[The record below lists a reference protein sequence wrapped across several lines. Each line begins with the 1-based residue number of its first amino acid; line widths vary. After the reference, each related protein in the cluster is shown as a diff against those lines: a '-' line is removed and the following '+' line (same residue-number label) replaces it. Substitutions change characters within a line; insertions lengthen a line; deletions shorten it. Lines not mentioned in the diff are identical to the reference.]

1 MEQVTARTARL
12 SIGPSE
18 ETHGS
23 FTYRVDP
30 TATLSITGP
39 DSEVR
44 HYRLKGGSAGR
55 TKNGSEQR
63 AGRNHEHKHVGVQG
77 PNVRVDRDQPTGRDR
92 VGAAEGTGVQHG
104 PVSTRAVRSVS
115 QVRCGRNAA
124 GTEVDTVEGG
134 SPRAHATPATG
145 APRFVYNTH
154 RRKWTCEET

>member
-1 MEQVTARTARL
+1 MEQVTECTARL
-12 SIGPSE
+12 SIGLSE

-23 FTYRVDP
+23 FTFRVDP

-44 HYRLKGGSAGR
+44 HYLLKGGTTAR

-63 AGRNHEHKHVGVQG
+63 AGRDHEHKPAGMQG
-77 PNVRVDRDQPTGRDR
+77 ANVRVDRGSPTGYNR

-115 QVRCGRNAA
+115 QARRGRNAA
-124 GTEVDTVEGG
+124 GTEVVTAAKG
-134 SPRAHATPATG
+134 SPQAHAKTASRPQ
-145 APRFVYNTH
+145 RFTYNVH
-154 RRKWTCEET
+154 RRKWTCEEP